1 MRKLYRSASDRWFT
15 GLCGGL
21 ADYLGISA
29 TLVRILTVIAAFCSF
44 GTTVLLYFIAS
55 LLIPKRY
62 DHIQFM

>member
-1 MRKLYRSASDRWFT
+1 MTKLYRSTSNSRLT

-21 ADYLGISA
+21 AEYLGISSG
-29 TLVRILTVIAAFCSF
+29 LVRFLMVIAAFCSF

-62 DHIQFM
+62 YVL